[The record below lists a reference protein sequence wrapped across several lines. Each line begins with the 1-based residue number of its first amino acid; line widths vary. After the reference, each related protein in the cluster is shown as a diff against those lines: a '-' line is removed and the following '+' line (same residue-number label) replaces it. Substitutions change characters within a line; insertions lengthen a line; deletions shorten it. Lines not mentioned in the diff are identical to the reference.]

1 MVFARLF
8 CAVGLLS
15 VAFAAYG
22 QLLTQRKPGL
32 WELQYT
38 LEGAQAEAEQQ
49 RMTERLKS
57 MPPER
62 RAQMEAAMAQRGT
75 GMTLG
80 PDGKPIVRMRFC
92 LTAEEVLQE
101 SRGLLKGTAQDADC
115 DRKVMSQSS
124 REVHVHA
131 SCHGPNGP
139 SEVDAKIY
147 DVTPEAYAVD
157 MKATGARGDLH
168 MQQKVH
174 WLGSDCK
181 GATF

>member
-80 PDGKPIVRMRFC
+80 PDGKPIVKMRFC

-101 SRGLLKGTAQDADC
+101 SRGLLKGRRRTPIASVRFCRNRRAKCMFTPRATDRTAPV
-115 DRKVMSQSS
+115 KSTPKSTTS
-124 REVHVHA
+124 RRRRMR
-131 SCHGPNGP
+131 S
-139 SEVDAKIY
+139 
-147 DVTPEAYAVD
+147 T
-157 MKATGARGDLH
+157 
-168 MQQKVH
+168 
-174 WLGSDCK
+174 
-181 GATF
+181 